1 MTLAWG
7 LSNNKCGDVHKMKV
21 VAMIPIK
28 LNNERIQRKNIK
40 RFSDRMPLILKIHR
54 GCLNAEK

>member
-1 MTLAWG
+1 
-7 LSNNKCGDVHKMKV
+7 MKV